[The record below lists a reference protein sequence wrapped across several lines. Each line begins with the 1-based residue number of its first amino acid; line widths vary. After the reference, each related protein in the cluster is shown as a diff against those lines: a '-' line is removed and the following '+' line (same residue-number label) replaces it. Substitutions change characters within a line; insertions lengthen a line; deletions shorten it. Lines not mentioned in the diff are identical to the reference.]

1 MHMKLRK
8 SDFTG
13 TGKVFRFT
21 LAQMVKGKANIITML
36 IFFLIAAASIPVMTV
51 MKGGQQPSGNE
62 ALEESA
68 SLGIRSVFVQ
78 NDTGYELDFAGI
90 PQRNEIFTD
99 TEFVDTDEMDTEWS
113 EDTYESMIKPEEAYV
128 HLQKDAEKM
137 CFSIGAY
144 ALEDKEF
151 SDEDLDS
158 CVNMLSGLLDEA
170 RYIQQNAK
178 PEQIT
183 TLTSPYETNTETVS
197 EYLEEKEDDFD
208 ARFGVQMIYSV
219 ALLILCTFVSSF
231 IIQKV
236 IEEKASKL
244 AELLMVSVSPLA
256 MLVGKI
262 LAVMTYI
269 LGLVA
274 SLAAVTGLSYVI
286 TGRFADTTVLRQQI
300 ALSGI
305 SSETLQASPVTIL
318 ILVVSLL
325 LGYLQVSLISGLV
338 GTGCSTTEDVE
349 PANMTIVLLVMAGYM
364 VATITVGLGSNP
376 VLAALVSLC
385 PVSSMFCAPVRY
397 IIGDIGF
404 GMLAFSWVIQLA
416 VILLLAYVCAR
427 IYRALMMYRGN
438 RMKISGWIAMLRQ
451 NSAKEVENR

>member
-21 LAQMVKGKANIITML
+21 LVQMLKGKANIITML
-36 IFFLIAAASIPVMTV
+36 IFFLFAAGSIPVMTL
-51 MKGGQQPSGNE
+51 MMGGEQSQFDE
-62 ALEESA
+62 AEA
-68 SLGIRSVFVQ
+68 SRIAAVYVR
-78 NDTGYELDFAGI
+78 NDTGYELDLESISRRDKF
-90 PQRNEIFTD
+90 FSD
-99 TEFVDTDEMDTEWS
+99 TNFIDTDLMDVDWS
-113 EDTYESMIKPEEAYV
+113 EDTYESMVEPAEAYI
-128 HLQKDAEKM
+128 HLQKDTEKM
-137 CFSIGAY
+137 NFTIGAY

-151 SDEDLDS
+151 TDGDLDS
-158 CVNMLSGLLDEA
+158 CAALLGGILDEA
-170 RYIQQNAK
+170 RYAQQNVA
-178 PEQIT
+178 PEQIAA
-183 TLTSPYETNTETVS
+183 LTSPYETKSGSVS

-208 ARFGVQMIYSV
+208 TRFGVQMIYSV

-269 LGLVA
+269 LGLVL
-274 SLAAVTGLSYVI
+274 SLAAVVGLSYVI
-286 TGRFADTTVLRQQI
+286 TGRFADTSVLYRQI
-300 ALSGI
+300 AESGI
-305 SSETLQASPVTIL
+305 SMETLQVSPVTAL

-338 GTGCSTTEDVE
+338 GTECSTTEDVE
-349 PANMTIVLLVMAGYM
+349 PANMAVVLLVMAGYM
-364 VATITVGLGSNP
+364 IATVAAGVGSNP
-376 VLAALVSLC
+376 VLATVISLC
-385 PVSSMFCAPVRY
+385 PITSMFCAPVRY

-404 GMLAFSWVIQLA
+404 GMLALSWVIQFA
-416 VILLLAYVCAR
+416 VIVVLAYVCAR

-438 RMKISGWIAMLRQ
+438 RMKLSGWITMFRQ
-451 NSAKEVENR
+451 SSAKEVENR

>member
-21 LAQMVKGKANIITML
+21 LVQMLKGKANIITML
-36 IFFLIAAASIPVMTV
+36 IFFLFAAGSIPVMTR
-51 MKGGQQPSGNE
+51 MMGGEQSQFDE
-62 ALEESA
+62 AEA
-68 SLGIRSVFVQ
+68 SRIAAVYVR
-78 NDTGYELDFAGI
+78 NDTGYELDLESI
-90 PQRNEIFTD
+90 SQRDKFFSD
-99 TEFVDTDEMDTEWS
+99 TNFIDTDLMDVEWS
-113 EDTYESMIKPEEAYV
+113 EDTYESMVEPTEAYI
-128 HLQKDAEKM
+128 HLQKDMEKM
-137 CFSIGAY
+137 NFTIGAY

-151 SDEDLDS
+151 TDGDLDS
-158 CVNMLSGLLDEA
+158 CAALLGGILDEA
-170 RYIQQNAK
+170 RYAQQNVA
-178 PEQIT
+178 PEQIAA
-183 TLTSPYETNTETVS
+183 LTSPYETKSGSVS

-208 ARFGVQMIYSV
+208 TRFGVQMIYSV

-269 LGLVA
+269 LGLVL
-274 SLAAVTGLSYVI
+274 SLAAVVGLSYVI
-286 TGRFADTTVLRQQI
+286 TGRFADTSVLYRQI
-300 ALSGI
+300 AESGI
-305 SSETLQASPVTIL
+305 SMETLQVSPVTAL

-338 GTGCSTTEDVE
+338 GTECSTTEDVE
-349 PANMTIVLLVMAGYM
+349 PANMAVVLLVMAGYM
-364 VATITVGLGSNP
+364 IATVAAGVGSNP
-376 VLAALVSLC
+376 VLATVISLC
-385 PVSSMFCAPVRY
+385 PITSMFCAPVRY

-404 GMLAFSWVIQLA
+404 GMLALSWVIQFA
-416 VILLLAYVCAR
+416 VIVVLAYVCAR

-438 RMKISGWIAMLRQ
+438 RMKLSGWITMFRQ
-451 NSAKEVENR
+451 SSAKEVENR

>member
-21 LAQMVKGKANIITML
+21 LVQMLKGKANIITML
-36 IFFLIAAASIPVMTV
+36 IFFLFAAGSIPVMTL
-51 MKGGQQPSGNE
+51 MMGGEQSQFDE
-62 ALEESA
+62 AEA
-68 SLGIRSVFVQ
+68 SRIAAVYVR
-78 NDTGYELDFAGI
+78 NDTGYELDLESI
-90 PQRNEIFTD
+90 SQRDKFFSD
-99 TEFVDTDEMDTEWS
+99 TNFIDTDLMDVEWS
-113 EDTYESMIKPEEAYV
+113 EDTYESMVEPTEAYI
-128 HLQKDAEKM
+128 HLQKDMEKM
-137 CFSIGAY
+137 NFTIGAY

-151 SDEDLDS
+151 TDGDLDS
-158 CVNMLSGLLDEA
+158 CAALLGGILDEA
-170 RYIQQNAK
+170 RYAQQNVA
-178 PEQIT
+178 PEQIAA
-183 TLTSPYETNTETVS
+183 LTSPYETKSGSVS

-208 ARFGVQMIYSV
+208 TRFGVQMIYSV

-244 AELLMVSVSPLA
+244 AELLMVSVSSLA

-269 LGLVA
+269 LGLVL
-274 SLAAVTGLSYVI
+274 SLAAVVGLSYVI
-286 TGRFADTTVLRQQI
+286 TGRFADTSVLYRQI
-300 ALSGI
+300 AESGI
-305 SSETLQASPVTIL
+305 SMETLQVSPVTAL

-338 GTGCSTTEDVE
+338 GTECSTTEDVE
-349 PANMTIVLLVMAGYM
+349 PANMAVVLLVMAGYM
-364 VATITVGLGSNP
+364 IATVAAGVGSNP
-376 VLAALVSLC
+376 VLATVISLC
-385 PVSSMFCAPVRY
+385 PITSMFCAPVRY

-404 GMLAFSWVIQLA
+404 GMLALSWVIQFA
-416 VILLLAYVCAR
+416 VIVVLAYVCAR

-438 RMKISGWIAMLRQ
+438 RMKLSGWITMFRQ
-451 NSAKEVENR
+451 SSAKEVENR

>member
-21 LAQMVKGKANIITML
+21 LVQMLKGKANIITML
-36 IFFLIAAASIPVMTV
+36 IFFLFAAGSIPVMTL
-51 MKGGQQPSGNE
+51 MMGGEQSQFDE
-62 ALEESA
+62 AEA
-68 SLGIRSVFVQ
+68 SRIAAVYVR
-78 NDTGYELDFAGI
+78 NDTGYELDLESISRRDKF
-90 PQRNEIFTD
+90 FSD
-99 TEFVDTDEMDTEWS
+99 TNFIDTDLMDVEWS
-113 EDTYESMIKPEEAYV
+113 EDTYESMVEPAEAYI
-128 HLQKDAEKM
+128 HLQKDTEKM
-137 CFSIGAY
+137 NFTIGAY

-151 SDEDLDS
+151 TDGDLDS
-158 CVNMLSGLLDEA
+158 CAALLGGILDEA
-170 RYIQQNAK
+170 RYAQQNVA
-178 PEQIT
+178 PEQIAA
-183 TLTSPYETNTETVS
+183 LTSPSEPKSGSAT
-197 EYLEEKEDDFD
+197 EYLEEKEDDVD
-208 ARFGVQMIYSV
+208 TRFGVQMIYSV

-269 LGLVA
+269 LGLVL
-274 SLAAVTGLSYVI
+274 SLAAVVGLSYVI
-286 TGRFADTTVLRQQI
+286 TGRFADTSVLYRQI
-300 ALSGI
+300 AESGI
-305 SSETLQASPVTIL
+305 SMETLQVSPVTAL

-338 GTGCSTTEDVE
+338 GTECSTTEDVE
-349 PANMTIVLLVMAGYM
+349 PANMAVVLLVMAGYM
-364 VATITVGLGSNP
+364 IATVAAGVGSNP
-376 VLAALVSLC
+376 VLATVISLC
-385 PVSSMFCAPVRY
+385 PITSMFCAPVRY

-404 GMLAFSWVIQLA
+404 GMLALSWVIQFA
-416 VILLLAYVCAR
+416 VIVVLAYVCAR

-438 RMKISGWIAMLRQ
+438 RMKLSGWITMFRQ
-451 NSAKEVENR
+451 SSAKEVENR

>member
-21 LAQMVKGKANIITML
+21 LVQMLKGKANIITML
-36 IFFLIAAASIPVMTV
+36 IFFLFAAGSIPVMTL
-51 MKGGQQPSGNE
+51 MMGGEQSQFDE
-62 ALEESA
+62 AEA
-68 SLGIRSVFVQ
+68 SRIAAVYVR
-78 NDTGYELDFAGI
+78 NDTGYELDLESI
-90 PQRNEIFTD
+90 SQRDKFFSD
-99 TEFVDTDEMDTEWS
+99 TNFIDTDLMDVEWS
-113 EDTYESMIKPEEAYV
+113 EDTYESMVEPTEAYI
-128 HLQKDAEKM
+128 HLQKDTEKM
-137 CFSIGAY
+137 NFTIGAY

-151 SDEDLDS
+151 TDGDLDS
-158 CVNMLSGLLDEA
+158 CAALLGGILDEA
-170 RYIQQNAK
+170 RYAQQNVA
-178 PEQIT
+178 PEQIAA
-183 TLTSPYETNTETVS
+183 LTSPYETKSGSVS

-208 ARFGVQMIYSV
+208 TRFGVQMIYSV

-269 LGLVA
+269 LGLVL
-274 SLAAVTGLSYVI
+274 SLAAVVGLSYVI
-286 TGRFADTTVLRQQI
+286 TGRFADTSVLYRQI
-300 ALSGI
+300 AESGI
-305 SSETLQASPVTIL
+305 SMETLQVSPVTAL

-338 GTGCSTTEDVE
+338 GTECSTTEDVE
-349 PANMTIVLLVMAGYM
+349 PANMAVVLLVMAGYM
-364 VATITVGLGSNP
+364 IATVAAGVGSNP
-376 VLAALVSLC
+376 VLATVISLC
-385 PVSSMFCAPVRY
+385 PITSMFCAPVRY

-404 GMLAFSWVIQLA
+404 GMLALSWVIQLA
-416 VILLLAYVCAR
+416 VIVVLAYVCAR

-438 RMKISGWIAMLRQ
+438 RMKLSGWITMFRQ
-451 NSAKEVENR
+451 SSAKEV

>member
-21 LAQMVKGKANIITML
+21 LVQMLKGKANIITML
-36 IFFLIAAASIPVMTV
+36 IFFLFAAGSIPVMTL
-51 MKGGQQPSGNE
+51 MMGGEQSQFDE
-62 ALEESA
+62 AEA
-68 SLGIRSVFVQ
+68 SRIAAVYVR
-78 NDTGYELDFAGI
+78 NDTGYELDLESISRRDKF
-90 PQRNEIFTD
+90 FSD
-99 TEFVDTDEMDTEWS
+99 TNFIDTDLMDVEWS
-113 EDTYESMIKPEEAYV
+113 EDTYESMVEPAEAYI
-128 HLQKDAEKM
+128 HLQKDTEKM
-137 CFSIGAY
+137 NFTIGAY

-151 SDEDLDS
+151 TDGDLDS
-158 CVNMLSGLLDEA
+158 CAALLGGILDEA
-170 RYIQQNAK
+170 RYAQQNVA
-178 PEQIT
+178 PEQIAA
-183 TLTSPYETNTETVS
+183 LTSPYETKSGSVS
-197 EYLEEKEDDFD
+197 EYLEEKEDEFD
-208 ARFGVQMIYSV
+208 TRFGVQMIYSV

-269 LGLVA
+269 LGLVL
-274 SLAAVTGLSYVI
+274 SLAAVVGLSYVI
-286 TGRFADTTVLRQQI
+286 TGRFADTSVLYRQI
-300 ALSGI
+300 AESGI
-305 SSETLQASPVTIL
+305 SMETLQVSPVTAL

-338 GTGCSTTEDVE
+338 GTECSTTEDVE
-349 PANMTIVLLVMAGYM
+349 PANMAVVLLVMAGYM
-364 VATITVGLGSNP
+364 IATVAAGVGSNP
-376 VLAALVSLC
+376 VLATVISLC
-385 PVSSMFCAPVRY
+385 PITSMFCAPVRY

-404 GMLAFSWVIQLA
+404 GMLALSWVIQFA
-416 VILLLAYVCAR
+416 VIVVLAYVCAR

-438 RMKISGWIAMLRQ
+438 RMKLSGWITMFRQ
-451 NSAKEVENR
+451 SSAKEVENR

>member
-21 LAQMVKGKANIITML
+21 LVQMLKGKANIITML
-36 IFFLIAAASIPVMTV
+36 IFFLFAAGSIPVMTL
-51 MKGGQQPSGNE
+51 MMGGEQSQFDE
-62 ALEESA
+62 AEA
-68 SLGIRSVFVQ
+68 SRIAAVYVR
-78 NDTGYELDFAGI
+78 NDTGYELDLESI
-90 PQRNEIFTD
+90 SQRDKFFSD
-99 TEFVDTDEMDTEWS
+99 TNFIDTDLMDVEWS
-113 EDTYESMIKPEEAYV
+113 EDTYESMVEPTEAYI
-128 HLQKDAEKM
+128 HLQKDMEKM
-137 CFSIGAY
+137 NFTIGAY

-151 SDEDLDS
+151 TDGDLDS
-158 CVNMLSGLLDEA
+158 CAALLGGILDEA
-170 RYIQQNAK
+170 RYAQQNVA
-178 PEQIT
+178 PEQIAA
-183 TLTSPYETNTETVS
+183 LTSPYETKSGSVS

-208 ARFGVQMIYSV
+208 TRFGVQMIYSV

-269 LGLVA
+269 LGLVL
-274 SLAAVTGLSYVI
+274 SLAAVVGLSYVI
-286 TGRFADTTVLRQQI
+286 TGRFADTSVLYRQI
-300 ALSGI
+300 AESGI
-305 SSETLQASPVTIL
+305 SMETLQVSPVTAL

-338 GTGCSTTEDVE
+338 GTECSTTEDVE
-349 PANMTIVLLVMAGYM
+349 PANMAVVLLVMAGYM
-364 VATITVGLGSNP
+364 IATVAAGVGSNP
-376 VLAALVSLC
+376 VLATVISLC
-385 PVSSMFCAPVRY
+385 PITSMFCAPVRY

-404 GMLAFSWVIQLA
+404 GMLALSWVIQFA
-416 VILLLAYVCAR
+416 VIVVLAYVCAR

-438 RMKISGWIAMLRQ
+438 RMKLSGWITMFRQ
-451 NSAKEVENR
+451 SSAKEVENR

>member
-1 MHMKLRK
+1 MKLRK

-21 LAQMVKGKANIITML
+21 LSQMVKGKANIITML
-36 IFFLIAAASIPVMTV
+36 IFFLFAAASIPIMTV
-51 MKGGQQPSGNE
+51 MMGGQQDASADE
-62 ALEESA
+62 AA
-68 SLGIRSVFVQ
+68 SLGITAVYVQ
-78 NDTGYELDFAGI
+78 NETGYELDLGSI
-90 PQRNEIFTD
+90 PQRNDIFID
-99 TEFVDTDEMDTEWS
+99 TAFIDTDLMDVDWS
-113 EDTYESMIKPEEAYV
+113 EDTYESMVEPAEAYI
-128 HLQKDAEKM
+128 HLQKDTEKM
-137 CFSIGAY
+137 NFTIGAY

-151 SDEDLDS
+151 TDGDLDS
-158 CVNMLSGLLDEA
+158 CAALLGGILDEA
-170 RYIQQNAK
+170 RYAQQNVA
-178 PEQIT
+178 PEQIAA
-183 TLTSPYETNTETVS
+183 LTSPYETKSGSVS

-208 ARFGVQMIYSV
+208 TRFGVQMIYSV

-269 LGLVA
+269 LGLVL
-274 SLAAVTGLSYVI
+274 SLAAVVGLSYVI
-286 TGRFADTTVLRQQI
+286 TGRFADTSVLYRQI
-300 ALSGI
+300 AESGI
-305 SSETLQASPVTIL
+305 SMETLQVSPVTAL

-338 GTGCSTTEDVE
+338 GTECSTTEDVE
-349 PANMTIVLLVMAGYM
+349 PANMAVVLLVMAGYM
-364 VATITVGLGSNP
+364 IATVAAGVGSNP
-376 VLAALVSLC
+376 VLATVISLC
-385 PVSSMFCAPVRY
+385 PITSMFCAPVRY

-404 GMLAFSWVIQLA
+404 GMLALSWVIQFA
-416 VILLLAYVCAR
+416 VIVVLAYVCAR

-438 RMKISGWIAMLRQ
+438 RMKLSGWITMFRQ
-451 NSAKEVENR
+451 SSAKEVENR